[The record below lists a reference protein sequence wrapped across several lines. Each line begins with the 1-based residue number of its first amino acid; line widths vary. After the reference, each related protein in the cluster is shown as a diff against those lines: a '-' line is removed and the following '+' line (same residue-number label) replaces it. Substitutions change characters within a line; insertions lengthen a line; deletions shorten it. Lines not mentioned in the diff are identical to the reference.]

1 MDGQPN
7 KIHVKGLFEACRLGC
22 VGGWGRGRCH
32 CKGTVPVD
40 HLGGVCGGL
49 DKQNP
54 CKEPV
59 LGISLRVCCN
69 GEGEGACNIHN
80 NRQETIKGPF
90 HLGVYG
96 GESDSQ
102 HLIHNHLF

>member
-1 MDGQPN
+1 M
-7 KIHVKGLFEACRLGC
+7 
-22 VGGWGRGRCH
+22 
-32 CKGTVPVD
+32 
-40 HLGGVCGGL
+40 CGGL

-69 GEGEGACNIHN
+69 GEGGGACNIHN
-80 NRQETIKGPF
+80 NRQETIKEPF

-102 HLIHNHLF
+102 HWIHNHLFLDLGCIGGGGRTSDRKTCVPYKGILGVEKQVR